1 MDHDIPSRIRKARQE
16 LKLNQTEASV
26 EWGVRLSTLAS
37 WENNRRRP
45 STFALSELN
54 RILDSI
60 LGAPSGEPGG
70 EPPARAPESF
80 AETVLRHA
88 GESRRV
94 NPRAVR
100 HAESRQAAGDQSP
113 DSAG

>member
-1 MDHDIPSRIRKARQE
+1 
-16 LKLNQTEASV
+16 V

-37 WENNRRRP
+37 WENNRHRP
-45 STFALSELN
+45 CASALPELN

-60 LGAPSGEPGG
+60 LGAPSGEPAG
-70 EPPARAPESF
+70 EPPSPRATESF

-94 NPRAVR
+94 NPPAVR
-100 HAESRQAAGDQSP
+100 HAESLKAAGKQSR